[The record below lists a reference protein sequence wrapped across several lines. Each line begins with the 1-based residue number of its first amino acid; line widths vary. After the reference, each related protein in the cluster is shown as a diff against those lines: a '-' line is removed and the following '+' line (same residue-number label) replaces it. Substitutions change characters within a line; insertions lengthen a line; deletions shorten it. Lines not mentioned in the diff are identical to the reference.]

1 MQKAGPEIVAARREE
16 IIDACEKLYQT
27 KGFKDITIKDI
38 GSLTSFTRTS
48 IYNYFQTKEEI
59 FLALLQREYKLWIDD
74 LNQMMREIP
83 AMTREEFT
91 RRFSQSLGERPLLL
105 KLLSMN
111 HYDMESG
118 SRPERLAEFK
128 LTYGET
134 LRTVAQCL
142 RQYFPAMPEEERQ
155 NFIYIFFPFM
165 FGIYPYTAVNEKQ
178 KAAMEAAKVN
188 YVFMSVDEIIHN
200 CMKKL
205 LGV

>member
-1 MQKAGPEIVAARREE
+1 MQKAGPETVAARREE

-48 IYNYFQTKEEI
+48 IYNYFQTREEI

-74 LNQMMREIP
+74 LNRMMREVP
-83 AMTREEFT
+83 AMTREKFA
-91 RRFSQSLGERPLLL
+91 RRFSQSLGKRPLLL

-142 RQYFPAMPEEERQ
+142 RQYFPEMPEEERQ

-200 CMKKL
+200 CVKKL

>member
-1 MQKAGPEIVAARREE
+1 MAARREE

-48 IYNYFQTKEEI
+48 IYNYFQTREEI

-74 LNQMMREIP
+74 LNRMMREVP
-83 AMTREEFT
+83 AMTREKFA
-91 RRFSQSLGERPLLL
+91 RRFSQSLGKRPLLL

-142 RQYFPAMPEEERQ
+142 RQYFPEMPEEERQ

-200 CMKKL
+200 CVKKL

>member
-1 MQKAGPEIVAARREE
+1 MQKAGPETVAARREE

-48 IYNYFQTKEEI
+48 IYNYFQTREEI
-59 FLALLQREYKLWIDD
+59 FLALLQREYKLWINN
-74 LNQMMREIP
+74 LNRMMREVP
-83 AMTREEFT
+83 AMTKEKFA
-91 RRFSQSLGERPLLL
+91 RRFSRSLGKRPLLL

-165 FGIYPYTAVNEKQ
+165 FGIYPYTSVNEKQ
-178 KAAMEAAKVN
+178 KTAMEAAKVN

-200 CMKKL
+200 CVKKL

>member
-1 MQKAGPEIVAARREE
+1 MQKAGPETVAARREE

-48 IYNYFQTKEEI
+48 IYNYFQTREEI
-59 FLALLQREYKLWIDD
+59 FLALLQREYKLWINN
-74 LNQMMREIP
+74 LNRMMREVP
-83 AMTREEFT
+83 AMTKEKFA
-91 RRFSQSLGERPLLL
+91 RRFSRSLGKRPLLL

-165 FGIYPYTAVNEKQ
+165 FGIYPYTSVNEKQ
-178 KAAMEAAKVN
+178 KNRHGGGEGKLRV
-188 YVFMSVDEIIHN
+188 YV
-200 CMKKL
+200 
-205 LGV
+205 G

>member
-1 MQKAGPEIVAARREE
+1 MQKAGPDTVAARREE

-48 IYNYFQTKEEI
+48 IYNYFQTREEI

-74 LNQMMREIP
+74 LNRMMREVP
-83 AMTREEFT
+83 AMTREEFA
-91 RRFSQSLGERPLLL
+91 RRFSRSLGGRPLLL

-142 RQYFPAMPEEERQ
+142 RQYFLEMPEEERQ

-165 FGIYPYTAVNEKQ
+165 FGIYPYTAVNAKQ

-188 YVFMSVDEIIHN
+188 YVFISVYEIIYN
-200 CMKKL
+200 CVKKL
-205 LGV
+205 LGI

>member
-1 MQKAGPEIVAARREE
+1 MQKAGPEAVAARREE
-16 IIDACEKLYQT
+16 IISACEKLYQT

-59 FLALLQREYKLWIDD
+59 FLALLKREYEIWIRD
-74 LNQMMREIP
+74 LKRMMSEIP
-83 AMTREEFT
+83 AMTKEEFA
-91 RRFSQSLGERPLLL
+91 RRFSRSLKDRTLLL

-118 SRPERLAEFK
+118 SSQERLADFK
-128 LTYGET
+128 ITYGET

-142 RQYFPAMPEEERQ
+142 RQYFPDMPEEERQ

-178 KAAMEAAKVN
+178 KTAMETAKVD

-200 CMKKL
+200 CVKKL
-205 LGV
+205 LGI

>member
-74 LNQMMREIP
+74 LNRMMREIP
-83 AMTREEFT
+83 AMTREEFA

-142 RQYFPAMPEEERQ
+142 RQYFPAMPEEARQ

-178 KAAMEAAKVN
+178 QAAMEAAKVN
-188 YVFMSVDEIIHN
+188 YVFMSVYDIIYN
-200 CMKKL
+200 CVKKL
-205 LGV
+205 LGM

>member
-48 IYNYFQTKEEI
+48 IYNYFQTREEI
-59 FLALLQREYKLWIDD
+59 FLALLQREYKLWIND
-74 LNQMMREIP
+74 LKRMMREIP
-83 AMTREEFT
+83 AMTKEEFA

-105 KLLSMN
+105 KLLAMN

-142 RQYFPAMPEEERQ
+142 RQYFPAMPEKERQ

-188 YVFMSVDEIIHN
+188 YVFMSVYEIIYN
-200 CMKKL
+200 CVKKL
-205 LGV
+205 LDI

>member
-1 MQKAGPEIVAARREE
+1 MKKAGPETVAARREE

-48 IYNYFQTKEEI
+48 IYNYFQTREEI

-74 LNQMMREIP
+74 LNRMMREVP
-83 AMTREEFT
+83 AMTREEFA
-91 RRFSQSLGERPLLL
+91 RRFSQSLGKRPLLL

-142 RQYFPAMPEEERQ
+142 RQYFPEMPEEERQ

-200 CMKKL
+200 CVKKL
-205 LGV
+205 LGI

>member
-1 MQKAGPEIVAARREE
+1 MQKAGPETVAARREE

-48 IYNYFQTKEEI
+48 IYNYFQTREEI

-74 LNQMMREIP
+74 LNRMMREVP
-83 AMTREEFT
+83 AMTKEKFA

-142 RQYFPAMPEEERQ
+142 RQYFPEMPEEERQ

-188 YVFMSVDEIIHN
+188 YVFMSVYEIIYN
-200 CMKKL
+200 CVKKL
-205 LGV
+205 LGI

>member
-74 LNQMMREIP
+74 LNRMMREIP

-142 RQYFPAMPEEERQ
+142 RQYFPAMPEEARQ

-188 YVFMSVDEIIHN
+188 YVFMSVYEIIYN
-200 CMKKL
+200 CVKKL
-205 LGV
+205 LGM

>member
-1 MQKAGPEIVAARREE
+1 MQKAGPETVAARREE

-48 IYNYFQTKEEI
+48 IYNYFQTREEI
-59 FLALLQREYKLWIDD
+59 FLALLQREYKLWIND
-74 LNQMMREIP
+74 LNRMMREVP
-83 AMTREEFT
+83 AMTKEEFA
-91 RRFSQSLGERPLLL
+91 RQFSKSLEKRPLLL
-105 KLLSMN
+105 KLLAMN

-142 RQYFPAMPEEERQ
+142 RQYFPSMPEKKRQ

-188 YVFMSVDEIIHN
+188 YVFMSVYEIIYN
-200 CMKKL
+200 CVKKL
-205 LGV
+205 LDI

>member
-1 MQKAGPEIVAARREE
+1 MQKAGPETVAARREE

-38 GSLTSFTRTS
+38 GSLTSFTRTF
-48 IYNYFQTKEEI
+48 IYNYFQTREEI
-59 FLALLQREYKLWIDD
+59 FLALLQREYKLWINN
-74 LNQMMREIP
+74 LNRMMREVP
-83 AMTREEFT
+83 AMTKEKFA
-91 RRFSQSLGERPLLL
+91 RRFSRSLGKRPLLL

-165 FGIYPYTAVNEKQ
+165 FGIYPYTSVNEKQ
-178 KAAMEAAKVN
+178 KTAMEAAEGKLRV
-188 YVFMSVDEIIHN
+188 YV
-200 CMKKL
+200 
-205 LGV
+205 G